1 MNLFKSKKNLLLLV
15 SSVIVWLGT
24 CLLAMH
30 WNTVYDGAIGG
41 FPTYLWGFA
50 PVALIFNIF
59 MNSRPSNPDGRDHS
73 RWAQALLVFLVALML
88 FIALLSG
95 MNPLYEISFWWIA
108 ALIVLSFIGL
118 LIGKCMNH
126 PLQEASLRQSAYTI
140 LLLYLSS
147 TFVGAA
153 VISEVEGLPLGACLY
168 ETASAAGTVG
178 LTLGLTPQLG
188 TLSQSILIL
197 LMFFGRVGGLTLIYA
212 AFSGHDLTYA
222 RYPKEMITV
231 G

>member
-41 FPTYLWGFA
+41 FPTYLWVFA

-59 MNSRPSNPDGRDHS
+59 MNSRPSNPDGKDHS
-73 RWAQALLVFLVALML
+73 RWAQALLVFLVAMML

-108 ALIVLSFIGL
+108 APVS
-118 LIGKCMNH
+118 
-126 PLQEASLRQSAYTI
+126 YTH
-140 LLLYLSS
+140 
-147 TFVGAA
+147 
-153 VISEVEGLPLGACLY
+153 
-168 ETASAAGTVG
+168 
-178 LTLGLTPQLG
+178 LTLPT
-188 TLSQSILIL
+188 TS
-197 LMFFGRVGGLTLIYA
+197 RV
-212 AFSGHDLTYA
+212 
-222 RYPKEMITV
+222 
-231 G
+231 